1 MYDNIGG
8 KIKGLAKAIFIIG
21 AVVSFIAGIVLMFV
35 NDNLIFVGVLIW
47 FIGIIVSWVSSW
59 VLYGFGEI
67 IDKISDIERNTQGGE
82 MRSKAQSRVDSERID
97 KIEKLRSQGLITE
110 EEYKKAIAKDE

>member
-21 AVVSFIAGIVLMFV
+21 AVVSFIAGIALMLV

-47 FIGIIVSWVSSW
+47 FLGIIVAWVSSW
-59 VLYGFGEI
+59 VIYGFGEI
-67 IDKISDIERNTQGGE
+67 IDKVSDIERNTRGGE
-82 MRSKAQSRVDSERID
+82 MKSKAQSRVDYKRID